1 MKRIVALIGALTLSA
16 GALALGACVTPVER
30 TPDISAAGASR
41 SLIIYHSGQSGPI
54 KAAAQAR
61 GARVFYDLTNMNV
74 VALRVKDGDDVDREI
89 AFYQTLPGVNS
100 VTRDGVST
108 TQAGS
113 TIQGC

>member
-1 MKRIVALIGALTLSA
+1 MNRIAALIGAVTLSA
-16 GALALGACVTPVER
+16 GVLTLGACVTPVER
-30 TPDISAAGASR
+30 TPDIPAAGASR

-113 TIQGC
+113 TIQGR